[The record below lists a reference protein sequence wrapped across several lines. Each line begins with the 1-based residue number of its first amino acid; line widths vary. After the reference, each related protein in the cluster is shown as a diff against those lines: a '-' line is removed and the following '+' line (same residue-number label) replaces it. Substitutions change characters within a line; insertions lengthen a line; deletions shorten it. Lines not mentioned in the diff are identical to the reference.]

1 MARRKRIDKREIL
14 PDPLYDSKLVSKF
27 INNLMRSGK
36 RGVAEQIFYTALEI
50 IKDRSGDEGLEV
62 FEKAVDKA
70 SPVLEVKS
78 RRIGG
83 ATYQVPVEVSRSR
96 KQALAMRWLISAS
109 KARGGKTMADRLAS
123 ELLAAS
129 QGEGGAVRK
138 KDEVHRM
145 AEANK
150 AFAHFR

>member
-1 MARRKRIDKREIL
+1 MARRKRIEKREIL
-14 PDPLYDSKLVSKF
+14 PDALYNSKMVSKF

-36 RGVAEQIFYTALEI
+36 RGIAEQIFYGALEI
-50 IKDRSGDEGLEV
+50 IKERSGGDGMEV
-62 FEKAVDKA
+62 FEKAIENA

-83 ATYQVPVEVSRSR
+83 ATYQVPVEVSKSR
-96 KQALAMRWLISAS
+96 KQALAMRWLIAAA
-109 KARGGKTMADRLAS
+109 KARGRQTMEDRLAS

-138 KDEVHRM
+138 REEVHRM

>member
-36 RGVAEQIFYTALEI
+36 RGIAEQIFYTALEI

-62 FEKAVDKA
+62 FEKAIDKT

-83 ATYQVPVEVSRSR
+83 ATYQVPIEVSRSR

>member
-1 MARRKRIDKREIL
+1 MARRKRIEKRQIL
-14 PDPLYDSKLVSKF
+14 PDPLHDSRLVSKF

-36 RGVAEQIFYTALEI
+36 RGIAEQIFYGALDI
-50 IKDRSGDEGLEV
+50 IKDRTGDDGLET
-62 FEKAVDKA
+62 FEKAIENT

-83 ATYQVPVEVSRSR
+83 ATYQVPVEVSKSR
-96 KQALAMRWLISAS
+96 KQALAMRWLIASA
-109 KARGGKTMADRLAS
+109 KARGRQTMEDRLAS
-123 ELLAAS
+123 ELIAAA

-138 KDEVHRM
+138 KEEVHRM